1 MVNTKGQTI
10 KEEVMNQEGD
20 MKKDQQLL
28 EVKTLLKATTMSKII
43 KIDLKEI
50 SSMKKDQKSMIINK
64 ITKVDIK
71 NHSFTQSHQNLSY
84 HFL

>member
-1 MVNTKGQTI
+1 MVNTKAKTT

-71 NHSFTQSHQNLSY
+71 NLSFTQSHQNLSY
-84 HFL
+84 LFL

>member
-1 MVNTKGQTI
+1 MVNTKAQTI

-28 EVKTLLKATTMSKII
+28 EVKTLLKATRMSKII